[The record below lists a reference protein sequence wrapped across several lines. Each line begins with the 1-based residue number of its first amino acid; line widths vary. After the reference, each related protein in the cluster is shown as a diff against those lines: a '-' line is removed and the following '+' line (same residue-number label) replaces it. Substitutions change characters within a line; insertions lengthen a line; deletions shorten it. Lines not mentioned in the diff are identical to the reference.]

1 MPLGD
6 NSHSALAAH
15 KQRGAPVGTGSD
27 LLSEE
32 DTPAKAALHQLRL
45 VSLVAAGSHMKPAG
59 WTTVVEVTGS
69 CR

>member
-1 MPLGD
+1 M
-6 NSHSALAAH
+6 AAQQ
-15 KQRGAPVGTGSD
+15 QRGAPVGTGSD

-32 DTPAKAALHQLRL
+32 DTPAKAALHQLKL
-45 VSLVAAGSHMKPAG
+45 MSLVEAESHMKPAG